1 MFFPKLYKNKF
12 LNLKIDEETASY
24 ITPPYVSEQIMK
36 ILKLYFNRE
45 NIKMETIV
53 DCTACVGGD
62 TIGFSQI
69 FSSVYSIEIDKKRY
83 EMLENNVN
91 VYELLNVI
99 TINDDCL
106 SFLKSIN
113 YVQAI
118 YFDPPWGG
126 KDYKNHIN
134 LRLTINDISIA
145 QISIDL
151 MNNKYTKKPPIFIIF
166 KLPKN
171 YDIHYFFKTVSYKEE
186 IEIYLHKLEKMY
198 ILIILNKYYDH
209 GICMIE

>member
-1 MFFPKLYKNKF
+1 MIFHKYFFKYF
-12 LNLKIDEETASY
+12 LK
-24 ITPPYVSEQIMK
+24 
-36 ILKLYFNRE
+36 
-45 NIKMETIV
+45 
-53 DCTACVGGD
+53 

-134 LRLTINDISIA
+134 LRLTINDISIE

-186 IEIYLHKLEKMY
+186 IEIYLLKLEKMY